1 MEPAVSLATWPYC
14 MRRGV
19 LYGFLVT
26 GVRSSLTGPLLLLV
40 IVSPLSLIFI
50 DGRIWMLV
58 YGWSYMMILAE
69 TMMIKLCRLVKMP

>member
-50 DGRIWMLV
+50 DGR